1 MQIYNDKNSLKR
13 YSSISVLIDYSKH
26 FSDKSITFK
35 NIQFTINK
43 YQVGNSLVSP
53 ATFDG
58 DGSTLAFELNEIVHE
73 DDIKVRK
80 DSTEV
85 YVGSNV
91 TADNNLSP
99 TYLTADGTLRSA
111 DYENEISLLHDSANN
126 KTTIIPIKRRKSE

>member
-1 MQIYNDKNSLKR
+1 M
-13 YSSISVLIDYSKH
+13 
-26 FSDKSITFK
+26 
-35 NIQFTINK
+35 
-43 YQVGNSLVSP
+43 
-53 ATFDG
+53 
-58 DGSTLAFELNEIVHE
+58 HE

-126 KTTIIPIKRRKSE
+126 KTTITFTNAPSSGTKIRVERQGDKYLVFRNKGIN